1 MLPRTARGRACVC
14 AAASAVVMVQAL
26 LGVEADVPGGVVHLR
41 PTAAVGALTVSGLR
55 VGGAA
60 LDVSI
65 DASGAVLTATAA
77 AGLAIRV
84 GAV

>member
-1 MLPRTARGRACVC
+1 
-14 AAASAVVMVQAL
+14 MVQAL

-84 GAV
+84 GTVGSPK